1 VARWKGGRGEGF
13 LKSSSPV
20 STADCTSLAEW
31 RPTSAGGE
39 GGGGGVR
46 RSRGSMERRAGR
58 GFSEEKKWTASSICN
73 NLKDFFLKKHITQ
86 REGEHV
92 SCTEPPV
99 PPQGCIAHGV

>member
-1 VARWKGGRGEGF
+1 MARWKGGRGEGF

-39 GGGGGVR
+39 GGGGGMR

-58 GFSEEKKWTASSICN
+58 ERVFSKKKWTASSICN
-73 NLKDFFLKKHITQ
+73 NLKDFF
-86 REGEHV
+86 
-92 SCTEPPV
+92 
-99 PPQGCIAHGV
+99 